1 MRSFAR
7 CACWALVASVC
18 SSFKVQ
24 AEEPLRIR
32 WSDEHLRI
40 AAPWLPGGEL
50 DVHYL
55 EAFCRAGSTDRDWG
69 ETVIPHQTQ
78 LLATTP
84 DESQLV
90 LRSVLEDGLRVTHV
104 IRAGQDEV
112 DFRLTVYN
120 PTSRLSEAHWAQPC
134 IQVAAFTGAD
144 QEHYVPKC
152 FVFLDGELARLPTTP
167 WATQARYVPGQVY
180 CPRHVP
186 RDDVNPRPLS
196 ELVPSSGLVGCF
208 SADEQQIMACAWEP
222 YQELFQGVRTCI
234 HADFRLGGVPAG
246 ATQQIRGKLYVV
258 PADVPAL
265 VARYERDFPEQAT
278 E

>member
-1 MRSFAR
+1 MKLHTKSAFGTLAVVMLACGAAR
-7 CACWALVASVC
+7 
-18 SSFKVQ
+18 

-32 WSDEHLRI
+32 WSNHHLTI
-40 AAPWLPGGEL
+40 AAPWLPGGEI

-55 EAFCRAGSTDRDWG
+55 EAFCRAGSTERDWG
-69 ETVIPHQTQ
+69 ETVIWHKTQ
-78 LLATTP
+78 LLATTNN
-84 DESQLV
+84 DSELV
-90 LRSVLEDGLRVTHV
+90 LRSELEDGLRVTHV
-104 IRAGQDEV
+104 IRAGLDEV
-112 DFRLTVYN
+112 DFRLTAYN
-120 PTSRLSEAHWAQPC
+120 PTSQPSIAHWAQPC

-152 FVFLDGELARLPTTP
+152 FIFLDGELARLPTTP
-167 WATQARYVPGQVY
+167 WATHALYAPGQVY

-196 ELVPSSGLVGCF
+196 ELVPSNGLVGCF
-208 SADEQQIMACAWEP
+208 SADEKWIMACAWEP

-246 ATQQIRGKLYVV
+246 AAQQIRGKIYVV

-265 VARYERDFPEQAT
+265 VARYERDFPEQAA